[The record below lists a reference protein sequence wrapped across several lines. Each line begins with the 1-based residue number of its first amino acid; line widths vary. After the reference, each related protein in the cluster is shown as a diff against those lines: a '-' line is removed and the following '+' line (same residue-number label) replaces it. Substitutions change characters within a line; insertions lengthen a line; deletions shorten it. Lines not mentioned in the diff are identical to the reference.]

1 MVLNINESSGEL
13 LNELTEMKKMPKDKL
28 VEYLIE
34 EAWEDELDRIVD
46 EEALKKFE
54 ANPVTY
60 TLDEIKAELGL

>member
-1 MVLNINESSGEL
+1 
-13 LNELTEMKKMPKDKL
+13 MPKDKL

-34 EAWEDELDRIVD
+34 EAWEDELDRIVA